1 MMIKHDKRALA
12 RSFRERL
19 VIALAER
26 NLNVTQLAA
35 SAGVDRSTIAQLLR
49 SGDSRLP
56 NGFVL
61 ARLAAAL
68 GESADWLL
76 GLSGHRGAVADIVEQ
91 VVQVTEAAPKHP
103 FGENLQSWFRE
114 AAGYKVRHVPQ
125 TLPDLLKTS
134 TLLEVEYGSSAAR
147 STDQAISDA
156 ALQLD
161 YIRQP
166 DTDIEVSF
174 PVHRLIDFAN
184 GAGIWG
190 KLSPAARR
198 DELRQMAVL
207 ADGLYPSLRVFLY
220 DGATHYSAPFTV
232 FGPKRAALYL
242 GQRFLVFTSTSHIRL
257 MTRHFDD
264 LLRAATVH
272 PNNFPAHVLRLADLM
287 NV

>member
-1 MMIKHDKRALA
+1 MIKHDKRVLS

-19 VIALAER
+19 AMALAER
-26 NLNVTQLAA
+26 NLSVAQLAT
-35 SAGVDRSTIAQLLR
+35 SAGVDRSTIAQLLA
-49 SGDSRLP
+49 SSDSRLP

-91 VVQVTEAAPKHP
+91 VVQVTEAPKHP
-103 FGENLQSWFRE
+103 FGENLQSWYRE

-125 TLPDLLKTS
+125 TLPDLLKTP

-147 STDQAISDA
+147 STDQAIADA

-174 PVHRLIDFAN
+174 PLHRLIDFGN
-184 GAGIWG
+184 GAGIWSE
-190 KLSPAARR
+190 LSPAARR

-207 ADGLYPSLRVFLY
+207 ADALYPSLRVFLY

-242 GQRFLVFTSTSHIRL
+242 GQRFLVFTSTGHIRL

-264 LLRAATVH
+264 LLRAAVIQ
-272 PNNFPAHVLRLADLM
+272 PNAFAEHVQRQAELM
-287 NV
+287 RV

>member
-1 MMIKHDKRALA
+1 MMIRHDKRALA
-12 RSFRERL
+12 QSFRERL
-19 VIALAER
+19 AIALGER
-26 NLNVTQLAA
+26 NLSVTQLAA
-35 SAGVDRSTIAQLLR
+35 SAGVDRSTIAQLL
-49 SGDSRLP
+49 SSNDSRLP

-91 VVQVTEAAPKHP
+91 VVQVTEAPKHP

-125 TLPDLLKTS
+125 TLPDLLKTPA
-134 TLLEVEYGSSAAR
+134 LLELEYGSSAAR
-147 STDQAISDA
+147 SSDQAIAEA

-161 YIRQP
+161 FTRQP

-174 PVHRLIDFAN
+174 PAHRLIDFAN
-184 GAGIWG
+184 GAGVWG
-190 KLSPAARR
+190 EMSASARR
-198 DELRQMAVL
+198 AELQQMAVL

-264 LLRAATVH
+264 LLRAAVIQ
-272 PNNFPAHVLRLADLM
+272 PNAFAEHVQRQAELM
-287 NV
+287 RV